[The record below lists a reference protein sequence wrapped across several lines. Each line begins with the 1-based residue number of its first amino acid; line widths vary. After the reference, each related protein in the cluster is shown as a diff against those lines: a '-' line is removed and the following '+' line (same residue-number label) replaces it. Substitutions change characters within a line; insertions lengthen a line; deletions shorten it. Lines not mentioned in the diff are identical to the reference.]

1 MVYIGVIEMT
11 KPRINFN
18 NLPYSDSF
26 SDIDKDKTIFQIG
39 NTDYYEDVFK
49 NTNNYTYIE
58 TICELV
64 PKRSFN
70 NVQALIKYRNKIN
83 DNINK
88 IAKYN
93 LYDNS
98 FIKMNDIFSSI
109 DIILNDVINM
119 KSSINNSIIYT
130 KKFEKQDK
138 DIILNTIEEENK
150 SYINTTSYA
159 YLFGGSF
166 MQQYLFYIRH
176 EYNKDPYIS
185 LISSEDIINNKY
197 NIKLDPNID
206 IKILNTLQDDVMDG
220 KIKIK
225 LNNKPYKSLFY
236 KKHTLISNK
245 INIMFKEI

>member
-1 MVYIGVIEMT
+1 MT

-26 SDIDKDKTIFQIG
+26 TDIDKDKTIFQIG
-39 NTDYYEDVFK
+39 NTDYYENVFE
-49 NTNNYTYIE
+49 NTSDYTYIE

-70 NVQALIKYRNKIN
+70 NVQAAIKYRNKIN
-83 DNINK
+83 DSVNK
-88 IAKYN
+88 IARYN

-98 FIKMNDIFSSI
+98 FIKMDNIFSSVDI
-109 DIILNDVINM
+109 VLNDIINVKDN
-119 KSSINNSIIYT
+119 INNSIIYT
-130 KKFEKQDK
+130 KNFEKQNE
-138 DIILNTIEEENK
+138 DIILKTIEEENK

-176 EYNKDPYIS
+176 ECNKDPYIS
-185 LISSEDIINNKY
+185 LISSEDIINNEY

-206 IKILNTLQDDVMDG
+206 IKKLNTLQDDVMNG
-220 KIKIK
+220 NIKINV
-225 LNNKPYKSLFY
+225 NNRQYKSLFY